1 MTKFIKTPLLKN
13 PPTSILKSIELYIFN
28 KNLNVVLNA
37 RASTDIAIRKIKN
50 DDPWQ

>member
-13 PPTSILKSIELYIFN
+13 PPTSIPKSVELDIFN
-28 KNLNVVLNA
+28 KNLNGMLNA
-37 RASTDIAIRKIKN
+37 SVSTDIAIRKIKN